1 MSRVS
6 NYDRICHIYHAE
18 FISASL
24 IGEILNQVQNDV
36 ILQVWIFNLNQI
48 LCRQEINR
56 RQ

>member
-24 IGEILNQVQNDV
+24 IEEILNQVQDDL
-36 ILQVWIFNLNQI
+36 ILHVWNFNLYPIFIQ
-48 LCRQEINR
+48 QEINL